1 MSDCFSLSDCDVIGF
16 DLDHTLCQYRL
27 QDSNKLI
34 YDSFAQYFVTEK
46 GYSEE
51 LLSVTPE
58 EWDFCSKGLVL
69 DLEQGNFLKL
79 GADGTILRACHGTK
93 PMSGEQIEAVYG
105 EKREWKHFKSI
116 NGTYVRSAKY
126 YFYDNYFDLPG
137 ALLCAK
143 IVDSLQM
150 TDGQNKYDFW
160 KDMVSA
166 VEHNYKTSAF
176 KENCGTYFPAVKND
190 PNKYLKPCPES
201 VKNWIRSLKNAG
213 KVLLIITSS
222 HSDYCRLLC
231 EHILGKDFEELF
243 DIIITN
249 ALKPGF
255 FSLTPQQRPFWT
267 LENDVEID
275 VLPSLEKPGWYSQGN
290 WRQLYN
296 LLTRITRKPELKVVY
311 FGDSM
316 RSDIFSAR
324 LYSNWETVLILEEL
338 EGDEVHEPDMTDLG
352 SSLTKKGKYDSL
364 QPPEPYFVSKKWGSY
379 FADTIT
385 DGKSAQETP
394 YITWCCASIR
404 NYSTMTIPSI
414 KAIVDLSL
422 DYKFTR
428 FSSNNSDTDGYY
440 PHPPK
445 ILLPQNKEGAAA

>member
-1 MSDCFSLSDCDVIGF
+1 MTDCFSVSDCDIIGF
-16 DLDHTLCQYRL
+16 DLDHTLCQYKLRE
-27 QDSNKLI
+27 SNKLI
-34 YDSFAQYFVTEK
+34 YDSFAQYLVAEK

-51 LLSVTPE
+51 LLSVAPE

-69 DLEQGNFLKL
+69 DLEKGNFLKL

-93 PMSGEQIEAVYG
+93 TMSAEQIEEAYG
-105 EKREWKHFKSI
+105 EKREWKHFKAI
-116 NGTYVRSAKY
+116 NGTYARSAKY

-143 IVDSLQM
+143 IVDTLET
-150 TDGQNKYDFW
+150 TDGEKTFDFW
-160 KDMVSA
+160 KDMISA
-166 VEHNYKTSAF
+166 IEHNYKTSAF
-176 KENCGTYFPAVKND
+176 KENCGTYFPAVKRD
-190 PNKYLKPCPES
+190 PSKYLKPCPES

-213 KVLLIITSS
+213 KVLLLITSS

-231 EHILGKDFEELF
+231 EHIIGKDFEEMF

-275 VLPSLEKPGWYSQGN
+275 ALPSLKKSGWYSQGN
-290 WRQLYN
+290 WIQLYDH
-296 LLTRITRKPELKVVY
+296 LKTLTGKPEPKVVY

-316 RSDIFSAR
+316 RSDIFSVR
-324 LYSNWETVLILEEL
+324 RYSNWEAVLVLEEL
-338 EGDEVHEPDMTDLG
+338 EGDEVHEPDVTDLG
-352 SSLTKKGKYDSL
+352 SSLKKKGKYDSL
-364 QPPEPYFVSKKWGSY
+364 QHQEPYFVSNKWGSY
-379 FADTIT
+379 FADTLT
-385 DGKSAQETP
+385 DLKGAQETP
-394 YITWCCASIR
+394 IITWCCASIM
-404 NYSTMTIPSI
+404 NYSTIAIPSI
-414 KAIVDLSL
+414 KAIVDLPL

-440 PHPPK
+440 PQPPK
-445 ILLPQNKEGAAA
+445 VLLLQKKEGAAA